1 MIMIEEISILAI
13 ILLVTVIALVVTS
26 IAYIG
31 KCGLV
36 EKLEEDLDNANREI
50 SICNRDIISLQ
61 TKADLADKYA
71 HEIRSWEITVENK
84 DNEIEDYKKK

>member
-1 MIMIEEISILAI
+1 MIMIQEIIILAI

-31 KCGLV
+31 KRGLV

-50 SICNRDIISLQ
+50 SICKRDIIALQ
-61 TKADLADKYA
+61 AKADLADKYTQDL
-71 HEIRSWEITVENK
+71 ISWEITEENK
-84 DNEIEDYKKK
+84 DNQKTTNQ

>member
-1 MIMIEEISILAI
+1 MSMIKEISILAI

-50 SICNRDIISLQ
+50 SICKRDIIALQ
-61 TKADLADKYA
+61 DKADLADKY
-71 HEIRSWEITVENK
+71 IQDLISWEVNVENK
-84 DNEIEDYKKK
+84 DI

>member
-1 MIMIEEISILAI
+1 MIMIKEISILAI

-61 TKADLADKYA
+61 DKADLADKY
-71 HEIRSWEITVENK
+71 IQDLISWEVTVENK
-84 DNEIEDYKKK
+84 ENEIEL

>member
-1 MIMIEEISILAI
+1 MIMIKEISILAI

-50 SICNRDIISLQ
+50 SICNRDIIALQ
-61 TKADLADKYA
+61 DKADWADKYTQDL
-71 HEIRSWEITVENK
+71 ISWEITVESE
-84 DNEIEDYKKK
+84 EIQKTTNQ

>member
-1 MIMIEEISILAI
+1 MNEII
-13 ILLVTVIALVVTS
+13 ILGLLLALSVVVG
-26 IAYIG
+26 IIFAVAYIG

-61 TKADLADKYA
+61 AKADLADKY
-71 HEIRSWEITVENK
+71 IQDLISWEVNVENK